1 MASEPSPAEFNRL
14 LDYLKINRGFDF
26 SAYKVSSLVRRIQK
40 RMRDVGVGS
49 YAEYT
54 DYLEVHPNE
63 FGPLFDTVLI
73 NVTSFF
79 RDTASWQYLAE
90 QILPRLVDTSG
101 ERAIR
106 VWSAGCATGEE
117 AFSAA
122 ILLAEL
128 LGEEAFR
135 QRVKIYA
142 TDADDNALATARQG
156 SYEARQVGGI
166 APEQLEKYFDA
177 VGNRYIFRTDL
188 RRSLIFGRHDLIQD
202 AAISRLDLLIC
213 RNTLMYFN
221 SETQERILARFHFAL
236 NKTGYLFLGK
246 AETLLAHSDCFRP
259 VDLRHRVFSRAPNS
273 NLRDRLLALAPAGPQ
288 NDTQGDPRQLRIRE
302 GAFEAGPVA
311 ELAIDRRGYLVA
323 ANNRARKLFNLGVA
337 EVGRPFQDLELSY
350 RPVEL
355 RSHIEAA
362 QTGRAAVVVKDVE
375 LRGTGGEI
383 RHMEIHVAPLL
394 ETGGNLGTS
403 IAFIDVTQSQ
413 QLRSDLERANQDLET
428 AYEELQS
435 ANEELETTNE
445 ELQSTVEELETT
457 NEELQSAN
465 EELETMNEELQ
476 STNEQLR
483 AMNDRIEQRS
493 EDLDRVNRYLET
505 ILASLRA
512 AVVVLDRGLH
522 VTVWSE
528 KAEDLWG
535 MRNDEARGAAFLE
548 LDIGLPVG
556 ELASSL
562 QDCLSGAREQV
573 TELDGV
579 NRRGRS
585 VRCRVRCSPL
595 LGRGVEGIILLV
607 EELGGEG
614 EGRKEQK

>member
-1 MASEPSPAEFNRL
+1 MAAEPNPAEFNRL
-14 LDYLKINRGFDF
+14 LDYLKLNRGFDF
-26 SAYKVSSLVRRIQK
+26 SAYKVSSLMRRIQK

-54 DYLEVHPNE
+54 DFLEVHPNE

-79 RDTASWQYLAE
+79 RDTAPWQYLAE
-90 QILPRLVDTSG
+90 HILPRIVEASG

-106 VWSAGCATGEE
+106 VWSAGCASGEE
-117 AFSAA
+117 AFTVA

-128 LGEEAFR
+128 LGEEVFR

-142 TDADDNALATARQG
+142 TDADDGALMAARQG
-156 SYEARQVGGI
+156 SYEARQIAGI
-166 APEQLEKYFDA
+166 PPELLEKYFDL
-177 VGNRYIFRTDL
+177 VGNRHVFRTDL

-221 SETQERILARFHFAL
+221 AEAQERILARFHFAL
-236 NKTGYLFLGK
+236 NKAGYLFLGK
-246 AETLLAHSDCFRP
+246 AETLLTHSDSFRP

-273 NLRDRLLALAPAGPQ
+273 NMRDRLLALVPAAPV
-288 NDTQGDPRQLRIRE
+288 NDPHGDARQLRIRE

-311 ELAIDRRGYLVA
+311 ELAIDRRGHLVA
-323 ANNRARKLFNLGVA
+323 ANDRARKLFNLGLA

-350 RPVEL
+350 RPLEL

-362 QTGRAAVVVKDVE
+362 QAGRVAIVVKDVE
-375 LRGTGGEI
+375 LRGTAGEI
-383 RHMEIHVAPLL
+383 RHMEVHIVPLL
-394 ETGGNLGTS
+394 DTGGNLGTS
-403 IAFIDVTQSQ
+403 VAFIDVTHSY
-413 QLRSDLERANQDLET
+413 QLRTELERANQDLET

-493 EDLDRVNRYLET
+493 GDLDQVNRYLET
-505 ILASLRA
+505 ILASMQA

-522 VTVWSE
+522 VKVWSE

-535 MRNDEARGAAFLE
+535 LRNGEVRGVPFLD

-556 ELASSL
+556 ELADAL
-562 QDCLSGAREQV
+562 RGCLAQAREQV
-573 TELDGV
+573 KELDGV

-585 VRCRVRCSPL
+585 MRCRVRCTPL
-595 LGRGVEGIILLV
+595 LGQGVEGIILMVSEV
-607 EELGGEG
+607 EEGE
-614 EGRKEQK
+614 KSKV